1 MWNSIKRII
10 CYTLGF
16 VIISS
21 TLPEYISFKEWCLI
35 ILGVTIVVMGTL
47 LFPPNI
53 NDYE

>member
-1 MWNSIKRII
+1 
-10 CYTLGF
+10 
-16 VIISS
+16 
-21 TLPEYISFKEWCLI
+21 LI